1 LSRKEKTIVKSFR
14 VSQSAFQI
22 LEAEA
27 ASQNVTLNTL
37 LNQIVIRYA
46 SWGRFVNKYKGIVIG
61 RSAFERLLSVSSDEV
76 VAELGRKA
84 GSDTPKTIMFA
95 KHGEVSLDAVLDYI
109 RGGATYGGFAE
120 YSEVEKQGKT
130 VITLIHNLGPKGS
143 IYLSNNLQSI
153 FDVAGLHPKIS
164 STEQA
169 VLIEI

>member
-1 LSRKEKTIVKSFR
+1 LSKKEKTVVKSFR
-14 VSQSAFQI
+14 VSESAFKT

-27 ASQNVTLNTL
+27 ASQNVSVNTL

-46 SWGRFVNKYKGIVIG
+46 NWGRFITKYKGIVIG

-84 GSDTPKTIMFA
+84 GSDTPKAVMFA
-95 KHGEVSLDAVLDYI
+95 KHGEVSLHSVLDYI
-109 RGGATYGGFAE
+109 RGGAMYGGFAE

-130 VITLIHNLGPKGS
+130 AITLIHNLGSKGS
-143 IYLSNNLQSI
+143 IYLSNNLQAI
-153 FDVAGLHPKIS
+153 FDTAGFHPKIS